1 MMKKYLVL
9 TALAAALSFQTASA
23 AHYKK
28 RHSRYK
34 RAAVAA
40 APAAAGAA
48 AAAASAPEQAASAPE
63 DVLPDEPKPQAA
75 AAPEIAAAAYLVQ
88 DLQSGQILTGRDLD
102 KPVEPASLTKLM
114 TAYLAFKALESG
126 KLNATDT
133 LTPSEKAWR
142 AEGSRMFLN
151 AGKPVAVG
159 DLLKGLIVQSG
170 NDAAITLA
178 EALGGSEE
186 GFAKMMN
193 AEAKRLGMNGTHFTN
208 ATGLP
213 GDGHF
218 TTVRDLAILA
228 AAIIRDY
235 PKYYPIYSM
244 QSFKYNNIE
253 QPNRNL
259 LLYRDPN
266 VDGLKTGHT
275 NSAGYNLVASSKRNG
290 RRVVSVVVGTESIE
304 ARAGES
310 SKLLNWALQAFDTAK
325 AYDAGKTVSA
335 AQVYKGKADTVNV
348 GFAEPVYV
356 TIPHGEGSKVKTV
369 LETVQ
374 PVVAPVEKGQ
384 VLGKL
389 KISYDGKVLAE
400 RPVVAL
406 DTVPE
411 AGFFGRLWDSVKL
424 WFKNMFADN

>member
-1 MMKKYLVL
+1 
-9 TALAAALSFQTASA
+9 
-23 AHYKK
+23 
-28 RHSRYK
+28 
-34 RAAVAA
+34 
-40 APAAAGAA
+40 
-48 AAAASAPEQAASAPE
+48 
-63 DVLPDEPKPQAA
+63 
-75 AAPEIAAAAYLVQ
+75 
-88 DLQSGQILTGRDLD
+88 
-102 KPVEPASLTKLM
+102 M

-310 SKLLNWALQAFDTAK
+310 SKLLNWALQAFDTPK
-325 AYDAGKTVSA
+325 AYDAGKAVSA

-406 DTVPE
+406 DAVPE